1 MLSLFKRQF
10 MQKVSMQSRLT
21 YQSINYLST
30 AVTKLGEENGRCHS
44 QWWHNFNLID
54 NIITAYGDSQVKYI
68 IKEQNA
74 IADSLEKQGIQEA
87 MPFVIGF
94 SYTVLLLL
102 WSQFLFE
109 HQVFGECGASRRLMA
124 MLLASLVFRELF
136 CDVR

>member
-1 MLSLFKRQF
+1 
-10 MQKVSMQSRLT
+10 
-21 YQSINYLST
+21 
-30 AVTKLGEENGRCHS
+30 
-44 QWWHNFNLID
+44 
-54 NIITAYGDSQVKYI
+54 
-68 IKEQNA
+68 
-74 IADSLEKQGIQEA
+74 